1 MNIITQEKVNK
12 EIKGISNSIQN
23 IVNIAYDQG
32 YEYGKE
38 ANIDFYKEDILKDI
52 QCAEMKSYN
61 EGFNDGKKDTYAKAT
76 NAILKIYKMTVSE
89 KQECFGFSSE
99 SNVGLDEIL
108 STLGFEDVIFLL
120 EHSHIG
126 KTQEEKQE
134 EIKVGDVCVYP
145 KTINEPFIYLGK
157 VDTWHFALGR
167 NTMEKYSFK
176 GLTGIKKTGEHVTD
190 ITSILIKDKEEE

>member
-1 MNIITQEKVNK
+1 MNVITQEKVNK
-12 EIKGISNSIQN
+12 EMKGISNSIQN

-32 YEYGKE
+32 YEYGKKASLNSYE
-38 ANIDFYKEDILKDI
+38 KDI
-52 QCAEMKSYN
+52 QCAKMKSYN
-61 EGFNDGKKDTYAKAT
+61 EGFNDGQKDTYAKAT

-99 SNVGLDEIL
+99 LNVGLDEIL
-108 STLGFEDVIFLL
+108 NTLGFEDVIFLL
-120 EHSHIG
+120 EQYYHIE

-134 EIKVGDVCVYP
+134 KIKVGDVCVYP
-145 KTINEPFIYLGK
+145 KTIDEPFVYLGK

-176 GLTGIKKTGEHVTD
+176 GLTGIKKTGEHIDNIND
-190 ITSILIKDKEEE
+190 ILLL